1 MRVFI
6 SYARADKPFVT
17 QIADHLDIY
26 DIWYDHRISAGQVW
40 WDQILKRLDWC
51 ERFIYCLSE
60 ASINSDYCLKEW
72 AIAQRLG
79 KRTIPV
85 LLAPDLIIP
94 DSLKYSKYIDF
105 SQGLSIKELKRLLDA
120 LRD

>member
-51 ERFIYCLSE
+51 ERFIYFLSE

-72 AIAQRLG
+72 AVAQRLG
-79 KRTIPV
+79 KPTIPV
-85 LLAPDLIIP
+85 IIAPNITIP
-94 DSLKYSKYIDF
+94 DSMKYLEYIDF
-105 SQGLSIKELKRLLDA
+105 SEGWSIDEVKKLLDI
-120 LRD
+120 LRG